1 MIWPCKR
8 RKKQMTESEQH
19 PRTEYSTQTISAS
32 LKDIDALRRRPA
44 GDRKLVYLDQSTL
57 SSLALDDDHSELMKF
72 LDQAVRTE
80 RIVCL
85 GAPEHEDESLVAP
98 DRDAIQK
105 VRRTLS
111 MGIGFLGWQEILWK
125 EVRAIAGEF
134 VAGAPVV
141 PDWREAFRKD
151 PQTPR
156 GKLYPGG
163 MQVSVDMGVPDWRV
177 DSVAKQKELE
187 LTLDK
192 PYEVDRAKGW
202 SFETLAA
209 AFFNDMVNIHLRP
222 LFDWKTYSD
231 MFLDLGDQVFEGD
244 PTVVTDEDMN
254 KIHRLMDL
262 QEMRRNVDYL
272 FESYPGIANDIMGF
286 KLALTRSPMI
296 AFPALL
302 RSGIVATPRRK
313 AKRGD
318 GFDIKHLTNALSRCD
333 FVTCDAGMAQLCKN
347 FKLVPAGC
355 QVFSYREQQALV
367 AAIAD
372 AVM

>member
-1 MIWPCKR
+1 MGWPRKH
-8 RKKQMTESEQH
+8 RKKRVTEDAKK
-19 PRTEYSTQTISAS
+19 PRTEYSTATISAN
-32 LKDIDALRRRPA
+32 LKDIDVLRRRPV
-44 GDRKLVYLDQSTL
+44 GERKLVYLDQSTL
-57 SSLALDDDHSELMKF
+57 SSLALDANHSDLMKF

-80 RIVCL
+80 RIVCV

-111 MGIGFLGWQEILWK
+111 MGIDFLGWQEILWE
-125 EVRAIAGEF
+125 EVRAIASEF
-134 VAGAPVV
+134 TGASRIA
-141 PDWREAFRKD
+141 PDWREAFRMD

-156 GKLYPGG
+156 EKLYPGG
-163 MQVSVDMGVPDWRV
+163 MQVSVDMGVPDWRT
-177 DSVAKQKELE
+177 DSVEKQKELE

-192 PYEVDRAKGW
+192 MYEIDRAKGW
-202 SFETLAA
+202 SFETLSA

-222 LFDWKTYSD
+222 LFEWKTYSD
-231 MFLDLGDQVFEGD
+231 MFLELGDQVYGGD
-244 PTVVTDEDMN
+244 PMVVTDEDMN
-254 KIHRLMDL
+254 RIHRLMDL
-262 QEMRRNVDYL
+262 QEMRRKVEYL
-272 FESYPGIANDIMGF
+272 VESYPAIADDIMGF

-302 RSGIVATPRRK
+302 RSGIISTPRRK

-355 QVFSYREQQALV
+355 KVFSYREHAELMS
-367 AAIAD
+367 AIEE
-372 AVM
+372 AV